1 MAFLLASPTVRTVR
15 SNLVCAFE
23 AADDDV
29 GKLQMKKKSENK
41 FIERIIMIWSF
52 SFGSP
57 ANAIARTHACDM
69 EIYVSNKFHE

>member
-29 GKLQMKKKSENK
+29 GKLQMKKKK
-41 FIERIIMIWSF
+41 RKQ
-52 SFGSP
+52 
-57 ANAIARTHACDM
+57 
-69 EIYVSNKFHE
+69 IY